1 MKLTEDDIYRMST
14 QYKHWSFTPEQL
26 AAQRLK
32 TNIQASERVKANVA
46 RLRAERARQSENASA
61 SESERNGAG
70 GESGSNTPIPGDK
83 EVNCLT
89 VAEEMKLVDVF
100 CAISK
105 VLDPP
110 RVGRRTFD
118 SGQVVPQSP
127 EARDQGVVRH
137 ALALLPPQPPPVC
150 RPKIAE
156 SVYSIW

>member
-100 CAISK
+100 CATA
-105 VLDPP
+105 LEL
-110 RVGRRTFD
+110 GTFCKFPIE
-118 SGQVVPQSP
+118 VT
-127 EARDQGVVRH
+127 
-137 ALALLPPQPPPVC
+137 VC
-150 RPKIAE
+150 R
-156 SVYSIW
+156 SLLSLTYMR